1 MRAGRQRPTPAK
13 PKYRQ
18 QQENI
23 IETHIQTVDVL
34 VIGGGTAGPM
44 AAAKAKEA
52 NPALRVLLLEKAH
65 VKRSGAIS
73 MGMDGL
79 NNAIVPGFATPEQY
93 VKEITTANDGI
104 VNQKTVMAYAQ
115 NSFPM
120 IEELD
125 RWGVKFEKDE
135 TGDYA
140 MRKVHHMGTYVLPM
154 PEGHDIKKVLY
165 RRLKRAR
172 VEITNRL
179 VATRLLT
186 SEDGSIAG
194 AMAFDCRTGDFHVI
208 RAKTVVLST
217 GAAGRLGLPASG
229 YLFGTYENP
238 TNAGD
243 GYSMA
248 YHAGAE
254 LSGIECFQIN
264 PLIKDYNGPACAYVT
279 GPFGGF
285 TTNSHGERFIECDYW
300 SGQMMQEFYN
310 ELQGGNGPVFLKL
323 NHLAEETI
331 STIETI
337 LHTNERPSRG
347 RFHEGRGTNY
357 REQMVEMHISEIG
370 LCSGHSASG
379 VWVNEHAE
387 TTVTG
392 LYAAGDLACVPHN
405 YMLGAFVYGKLA
417 GESAASYCAGKP
429 LADVSQQQIDT
440 ERARVWAPLSRTDGL
455 PPNQVEYKLRR
466 MVNDYLQPPKVTRK
480 MEIGLSRF
488 EAIREDLDRL
498 QARNPHELMRAL
510 EVHAIRDCA
519 EMAARASLYRTES
532 RWGLYHNRVDYPE
545 RNDAEW
551 LVHVQVKKEQDK
563 MICLKRPLE
572 PYIVALDDKEKSAY
586 QHLRIKKE
594 ADAGSTAQ
602 QFKKAEP
609 ATA

>member
-1 MRAGRQRPTPAK
+1 MNTL
-13 PKYRQ
+13 
-18 QQENI
+18 
-23 IETHIQTVDVL
+23 ETEVDVL

-44 AAAKAKEA
+44 AAVKAKQA
-52 NPALRVLLLEKAH
+52 NPALRVLLLEKAN

-79 NNAIVPGFATPEQY
+79 NNAVLPGHATPEQY
-93 VKEITTANDGI
+93 VREITIANDGI
-104 VNQKTVMAYAQ
+104 VNQKAVMAYAR
-115 NSFPM
+115 NSFAM
-120 IEELD
+120 VEELD

-140 MRKVHHMGTYVLPM
+140 VKKVHHMGSYVLPM

-165 RRLKRAR
+165 RQLKRTR

-186 SEDGSIAG
+186 ADDGRIAG
-194 AMAFDCRTGDFHVI
+194 AMAFDCRTADFHVI
-208 RAKTVVLST
+208 RAKSVVLSC
-217 GAAGRLGLPASG
+217 GAAGRLGLPSSG

-279 GPFGGF
+279 GPFGGY
-285 TTNSHGERFIECDYW
+285 TTNADGQRFIECDYW
-300 SGQMMQEFYN
+300 SGQMMWEFYR
-310 ELQGGNGPVFLKL
+310 ELQGGKGPVFLKL
-323 NHLAEETI
+323 DHLAEETI
-331 STIETI
+331 AQIETI

-347 RFHEGRGTNY
+347 RFHAGRGTDY
-357 REQMVEMHISEIG
+357 RERMVEMHISEIG

-379 VWVNEHAE
+379 VWVNEHAQ
-387 TTVTG
+387 TTVPG
-392 LYAAGDLACVPHN
+392 LHSAGDMASVPHN
-405 YMLGAFVYGKLA
+405 YMLGAFVYGRLA
-417 GESAASYCAGKP
+417 GESCARFCAEHDFAQVDAAQVDA
-429 LADVSQQQIDT
+429 
-440 ERARVWAPLSRTDGL
+440 ERTRVQAPLLREQGL

-480 MEIGLSRF
+480 MEIGLERF
-488 EAIREDLDRL
+488 EAIREDLD
-498 QARNPHELMRAL
+498 QIHARDPHELMRAL

-532 RWGLYHNRVDYPE
+532 RWGLYHARVDYPE
-545 RNDAEW
+545 RNDADW
-551 LVHVQVKKEQDK
+551 LVHAQLKKDEYGR
-563 MICLKRPLE
+563 MTSFKRAIE
-572 PYIVALDDKEKSAY
+572 PYIVPIDEAERTAY
-586 QHLRIKKE
+586 QKLRIP
-594 ADAGSTAQ
+594 ADAV
-602 QFKKAEP
+602 P
-609 ATA
+609 V